1 MRLGR
6 APARRS
12 LRAACGLAL
21 GLGACEASPTTP
33 SAAPPVEGGVVDL
46 EGRAVDPLA
55 SGAGPT
61 VLVFVSTV
69 CPIANRYAPTLAQ
82 LGSEWSGTS
91 VRAWLVYPDPDEDAA
106 AIEAHRSAFDLDWPA
121 LRDPAHRLV
130 ARAGVTVTPEA
141 AVFAPGEDAP
151 AYRGRIDDRVIA
163 YGNVR
168 AEASRHDLRD
178 AVAAVLDGRAPA
190 SPTAPAIGCYISDL
204 R

>member
-1 MRLGR
+1 
-6 APARRS
+6 
-12 LRAACGLAL
+12 
-21 GLGACEASPTTP
+21 
-33 SAAPPVEGGVVDL
+33 VVDL

-55 SGAGPT
+55 SDAGPT

-130 ARAGVTVTPEA
+130 ARSHRKRPCSRRARTRP
-141 AVFAPGEDAP
+141 
-151 AYRGRIDDRVIA
+151 RI
-163 YGNVR
+163 
-168 AEASRHDLRD
+168 
-178 AVAAVLDGRAPA
+178 VAA
-190 SPTAPAIGCYISDL
+190 STIG
-204 R
+204 